1 MRVFT
6 PLPQHDLREVS
17 TAAQALETSGYDG
30 VVTMENQHDPFL
42 PLAIA
47 ATSTSRVRLTTGIAI
62 SFVRSPMSAANI
74 SWDLNEASAG
84 RFVLGLGTQIKAHN
98 ERRFSV
104 PWTPPAPRMRE
115 YIQAL
120 RAIWR
125 NWKYGEKLHYEG
137 QHYRFTL
144 MTPNFVPEG
153 SDLPLPAVTLAAVG
167 PAMLRVAGEVADGV
181 CLHPFCT
188 RKYLSETI
196 LPQLKQGL
204 ARSGRRREH
213 CEVIGGGFIATGVD
227 DAAVEQ
233 MTEWVRYRIGFY
245 GSTPAY
251 WPVLETHGYGDLGRK
266 LNRMTKDGLWHKL
279 AAEIPD
285 ELLQLCAAIGRHD
298 QLARVITERFGGY
311 SDTILANPNAAVPA
325 ALPPDLLQD
334 IQRIPTLFRAHDTE
348 TVYPARN
355 VSPQAG
361 GVNA

>member
-6 PLPQHDLREVS
+6 TLPQHDLRTVAA
-17 TAAQALETSGYDG
+17 AAQALETSGYDG

-47 ATSTSRVRLTTGIAI
+47 ATSTSRMTLTTGIAI
-62 SFVRSPMSAANI
+62 SFVRSPMSAANL

-125 NWKYGEKLHYEG
+125 NWKYGEKLQYEG

-153 SDLPLPAVTLAAVG
+153 SGLPLPAVTLAAVG

-181 CLHPFCT
+181 CLHPLCT
-188 RKYLSETI
+188 QKYLRETI
-196 LPQLKQGL
+196 LPQLAQGL
-204 ARSGRRREH
+204 ARGGRRREH
-213 CEVIGGGFIATGVD
+213 CEIIGGGSS
-227 DAAVEQ
+227 
-233 MTEWVRYRIGFY
+233 R
-245 GSTPAY
+245 PA
-251 WPVLETHGYGDLGRK
+251 PT
-266 LNRMTKDGLWHKL
+266 M
-279 AAEIPD
+279 P
-285 ELLQLCAAIGRHD
+285 QLR
-298 QLARVITERFGGY
+298 R
-311 SDTILANPNAAVPA
+311 
-325 ALPPDLLQD
+325 
-334 IQRIPTLFRAHDTE
+334 
-348 TVYPARN
+348 
-355 VSPQAG
+355 
-361 GVNA
+361 